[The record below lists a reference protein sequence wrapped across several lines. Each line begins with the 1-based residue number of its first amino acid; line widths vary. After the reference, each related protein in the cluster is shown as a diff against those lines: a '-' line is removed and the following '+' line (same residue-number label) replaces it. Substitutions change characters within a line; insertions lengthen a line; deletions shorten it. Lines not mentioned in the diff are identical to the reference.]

1 MEGIIIEVGMAKH
14 AQKVLIGYKKGSLS
28 VVLSIRTDKAGGH

>member
-1 MEGIIIEVGMAKH
+1 MAEH

-28 VVLSIRTDKAGGH
+28 VVLAIRTDKAGGHQAM

>member
-1 MEGIIIEVGMAKH
+1 MARH

-28 VVLSIRTDKAGGH
+28 VVFSIRVDIAGGH